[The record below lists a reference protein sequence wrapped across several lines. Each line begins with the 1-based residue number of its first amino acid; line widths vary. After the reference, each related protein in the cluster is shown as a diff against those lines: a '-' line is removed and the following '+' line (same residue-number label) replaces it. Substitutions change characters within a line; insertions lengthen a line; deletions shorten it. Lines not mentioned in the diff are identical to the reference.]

1 MSFIRELPSQFI
13 ENIKSIYPSSI
24 SQKILNSLSHDESK
38 TGIRLSQDLDS
49 AQKELLKNNI
59 TPLCFSNRGYI
70 TNDITPQEIAGIL
83 PTSIKAYSQDPSC
96 MIIEWL
102 CNNIKGRALTSID
115 LVVDLCAAPGGKT
128 LILSD
133 VFTDSLI
140 LANEIDPKRQQS
152 LNENVK
158 FWDCKN
164 VMCVRNQGSVFK
176 RLENKIDVMLV
187 DAPCSGEGMFRKV
200 KTQSIIEWSPK
211 NIEIC
216 VRRQKDIL
224 YNTLPALAIGGH
236 LIYSTCTYNT
246 QENEEIVQ
254 WMCDELN
261 MEVVKFDPNQLPKD
275 SNCEILSIVDGCYRL
290 VPPYAPGEGLFWSLL
305 VKKAEFTPKDYTEE
319 EIAAYT
325 MRGRM
330 REIKSY
336 RRSIPNLHNENK
348 AEVIKAWDNATKDYN
363 IDFKNQL
370 LYCTENTNYFLVQ
383 SRFDAL
389 FQDAF
394 TTLTVSRQLQP
405 LGRMFRKDL
414 KTLKVE
420 I

>member
-1 MSFIRELPSQFI
+1 MSFNRELPTQFI
-13 ENIKSIYPSSI
+13 ENIKSIYPESI
-24 SQKILNSLSHDESK
+24 STNILNSLSQEESK
-38 TGIRLSQDLDS
+38 TGVRVSKPLDQDLLNTLGP
-49 AQKELLKNNI
+49 KI
-59 TPLCFSNRGYI
+59 VPLSFTKQGYI
-70 TNDITPQEIAGIL
+70 TNGLTPQEL
-83 PTSIKAYSQDPSC
+83 SLLVPSNTKVYSQDPSC

-102 CNNIKGRALTSID
+102 ANQVLTRANETID

-133 VFTDSLI
+133 VFKDSLV

-158 FWDCKN
+158 YWDCKN

-176 RLENKIDVMLV
+176 RLEHKIDVMLV

-224 YNTLPALAIGGH
+224 YNTLPALAVGGH

-261 MEVVKFDPNQLPKD
+261 MEVVEFNPNELPND
-275 SNCEILSIVDGCYRL
+275 SNCEILSIAKGCYRL

-305 VKKAEFTPKDYTEE
+305 VKKDEYTPKDYTQE

-330 REIKSY
+330 REVKSY

-348 AEVIKAWDNATKDYN
+348 AEVIAAWRKATLDYD
-363 IDFKNQL
+363 IDFKDQI
-370 LYCTENTNYFLVQ
+370 LYCTDDSKYFMVQ
-383 SRFDAL
+383 SRFDDL